1 MNQVVPFQGLRV
13 EWTPKRFRGDTAFL
27 PCVTLIHETR
37 TTQVRLEMFHF
48 PELGWRV
55 AKITVGKALPV
66 EEDSLAQDAFEQLFG
81 KIVPNANPHAS
92 TLSTIRT
99 ALLESGR
106 VGATREW
113 KNHFVTLTVSPR
125 KRKE

>member
-1 MNQVVPFQGLRV
+1 MNQVVPFQVLRV
-13 EWTPKRFRGDTAFL
+13 AWTPKRFRGDTAFL

-37 TTQVRLEMFHF
+37 TTQVRLEMFNF

-55 AKITVGKALPV
+55 AKITVGNTTPI
-66 EEDSLAQDAFEQLFG
+66 EGYPTAQNDFAQLFG
-81 KIVPNANPHAS
+81 QLVSHDGLTNV
-92 TLSTIRT
+92 RT

-113 KNHFVTLTVSPR
+113 KNHSVTLTVSQR